1 MARHGSWYDDGSSLS
16 ESLLRFVHG
25 DDEFDDTPA
34 PRPVTQA
41 LALTPATRERTPH
54 KPKDNYDLDE
64 LTFYYS
70 PEEPGV
76 RGEVRVG
83 LDRSFDRYDEDDE
96 AADEEAALVEEDAAF
111 TSWRDVPRRLEVV
124 EEDVDDIHTRL
135 LSLELDKRRDREDS
149 ANARITGPIGASPRL
164 RACLRRASLTC
175 LRLNDSPTLFSPS
188 TPTNLAPPPSPPMS
202 ILRDSASQTED
213 TYVTAPSIG
222 RPPTTIGM
230 FTSRIAQHV
239 ESNEPAPSHV
249 ARCAAYAA
257 YDAAR
262 SMRAQAERVFASLS
276 DDDDDDDEEEDDASD
291 TSSSTNTSTS
301 SDGRCEAG
309 SASGYSPG
317 GDESSAESTIG
328 GDNEKE
334 TLRLRKERAHRLLH
348 RSCRKVYVELRDLS
362 LTVDEHPDTPAV

>member
-1 MARHGSWYDDGSSLS
+1 MARHGSWDDDGSSLS

-54 KPKDNYDLDE
+54 KPKDNSDLDE

-96 AADEEAALVEEDAAF
+96 AAEEEDALVEEDATF

-188 TPTNLAPPPSPPMS
+188 TPSNLAPPPSPPMS

-213 TYVTAPSIG
+213 TYATAPSIG
-222 RPPTTIGM
+222 RPPTIIGM

-239 ESNEPAPSHV
+239 ESNDPAPSHV

-276 DDDDDDDEEEDDASD
+276 DDDDDDDE
-291 TSSSTNTSTS
+291 TRTMH
-301 SDGRCEAG
+301 RIRRR
-309 SASGYSPG
+309 
-317 GDESSAESTIG
+317 STIHRRRLTAG
-328 GDNEKE
+328 VRLARRRGTRRAVTSHRRSRRLAGDEKE

-362 LTVDEHPDTPAV
+362 LTVDQHPDTPAV

>member
-1 MARHGSWYDDGSSLS
+1 MARHGSWDDDGSSLS

-54 KPKDNYDLDE
+54 KPKDNSDLDE

-96 AADEEAALVEEDAAF
+96 AADEDDALVEEDATF

-124 EEDVDDIHTRL
+124 EEDVDDIHRRL

-149 ANARITGPIGASPRL
+149 ANARITGPVGASPRL

-188 TPTNLAPPPSPPMS
+188 TPSNLAPPPSPPMS

-222 RPPTTIGM
+222 RPPTIIGM

-239 ESNEPAPSHV
+239 ESNDPAPSHV

-276 DDDDDDDEEEDDASD
+276 DDDEDDDDNDEDESD
-291 TSSSTNTSTS
+291 TSSSSTTSTS

-317 GDESSAESTIG
+317 GDESSAESTMG
-328 GDNEKE
+328 GDEKE

-362 LTVDEHPDTPAV
+362 LTVDQHPDTPAV

>member
-1 MARHGSWYDDGSSLS
+1 M
-16 ESLLRFVHG
+16 
-25 DDEFDDTPA
+25 
-34 PRPVTQA
+34 
-41 LALTPATRERTPH
+41 
-54 KPKDNYDLDE
+54 
-64 LTFYYS
+64 
-70 PEEPGV
+70 
-76 RGEVRVG
+76 RVG
-83 LDRSFDRYDEDDE
+83 LDQSFDRYDEDDE
-96 AADEEAALVEEDAAF
+96 AAEEDALVEEDAAF
-111 TSWRDVPRRLEVV
+111 ASWRDVPRRLEVV
-124 EEDVDDIHTRL
+124 EEDVDDIHRRL

-149 ANARITGPIGASPRL
+149 ANARITGPIGASPRQH
-164 RACLRRASLTC
+164 ACLRRASLTC

-188 TPTNLAPPPSPPMS
+188 TPSNLAPPPSPPMS

-222 RPPTTIGM
+222 RPPTIIGM

-239 ESNEPAPSHV
+239 ESNDPAPSHV
-249 ARCAAYAA
+249 ARCPAYAA

-276 DDDDDDDEEEDDASD
+276 DDDEEEDEEDESD
-291 TSSSTNTSTS
+291 TSSTSNTSTS

-328 GDNEKE
+328 GDDKE
-334 TLRLRKERAHRLLH
+334 TLKLRKERAHRLLH